1 MSEFVHLHL
10 HTEFSLLDGACR
22 VDELL
27 DEAVKLKMRGLAVT
41 EHGNMFSSVVFH
53 DHARDRG
60 LNPILGCEVYVA
72 HGSRFDKSGPQ
83 TETNHLVLLAE
94 TYEGWQNLIKLSS
107 AGYTEGFYYRPRIDK
122 ELLAQHAKGL
132 IGLSSCLKGE
142 VASALKVEQARPA
155 LEAAARLRDILGPN
169 NFFLE
174 MQYQGIEEQKVVNK
188 GLIPLA
194 RELNLP
200 LVATNDVH
208 YLRQGD
214 YQPHDILLCIGSG
227 KTVNDEKRLRYT
239 GDQFFLKTAEQ
250 MANVF
255 AGHEDALKNT
265 LLIAERCNVKIPKG
279 ANHLPV
285 FGVPEGLTLDDYF
298 EQVAREGFAQRLPR
312 LQQLQ
317 AAGSLRHT
325 LDDYRTRLE
334 YELAMIKKMGYT
346 GYFLIV
352 WDFIK
357 YGRERGIP
365 VGPGRGSAAGSL
377 VAWCLRITDVDP
389 IHYDLL
395 FERFLNPERVS
406 MPDIDVDFCE
416 RRRGEVI
423 EYVTQKYGREN
434 VAQIITFGTMKAKA
448 VVRDVGRALDMPYAD
463 VNNIAKQIPAAL
475 DMTLE
480 KALAENPVL
489 KDMVARDP
497 KVKEV
502 IEVGKRLEGM
512 SRHASVHA
520 AGVVIAPGPIT
531 DYAPLYKGARD
542 EIVTQ
547 WNMKEVERVGLL
559 KMDFL
564 GLSTLTLIHDALT
577 EIKRTEGIDLD
588 IDNVPLDDAKTYKV
602 FQEGAAFG
610 IFQFESSGMRELL
623 RKARPERLDDLIA
636 LNALYRPGPL
646 KSGMV
651 DDYIARKQGTKEVK
665 YDLPQLAPILDDTYG
680 VIAYQEQVM
689 LIAQALA
696 GFSLAQADMLR
707 KAMGKKDPKVMA
719 KMRADFMSGALGKG
733 INEKKATKI
742 FDLMEYFAGYGFNKS
757 HSTAYAFLAYQ
768 TAYLKANYPKHF
780 TAALLTIEAQNT
792 EKLATYLT
800 EARDRGIKILP
811 PDINRSQL
819 NFSVDKDADAVRF
832 GLTAIKGLGE
842 GAIASIIAAREALG
856 GRIPSLHAL
865 CEVLDMRLANKRV
878 FEALVKAGA
887 CDSLVV
893 NDVGR
898 VEGPVGRA
906 LGPAGEADKPRPTAK
921 LRAQLFAAVD
931 GACEHGAR
939 QQRNKDLGQFDM
951 FGDGDADG
959 SGPTNVPLPDVPAWS
974 EIDQLNY
981 EMESLGLFW
990 SGHPIDRYAA
1000 DLRDYGAKTIV
1011 ELNPKKEQA
1020 EEEPVATIEPDGAD
1034 SEVVV
1039 AVTGVPQGSAPL
1051 REPAAPRGSG
1061 PQANPLGANGHGKGR
1076 NWRDRDTSDDVSVG
1090 GIVSGLRPLKTRK
1103 GDRMCVFMLDDAG
1116 GSLEIVVFPETFKQC
1131 GHVAETGQ
1139 LVLVKG
1145 KFEKDEETA
1154 RIVASEIVPIDMV
1167 RERLAKAV
1175 TIRVAAAPPGAEASA
1190 KAATSRATFER
1201 LWDVFA
1207 EHKGDR
1213 RVSFVIEEKDRGIK
1227 VTADVSGIRVRPSE
1241 RLVSEVE
1248 KICGA
1253 GSVSLR

>member
-1 MSEFVHLHL
+1 MSSSEFVHLHL

-27 DEAVKLKMRGLAVT
+27 DEAVKLKMPALAVT

-60 LNPILGCEVYVA
+60 LKPILGCEVYVA
-72 HGSRFDKSGPQ
+72 QGSRFDKSGPQ

-174 MQYQGIEEQKVVNK
+174 MQYQGIEEQRVVNR
-188 GLIPLA
+188 GLVPLA

-214 YQPHDILLCIGSG
+214 HQPHDILLCIGSG

-250 MANVF
+250 MASVF
-255 AGHEDALKNT
+255 SGHEEALRNT
-265 LLIAERCNVKIPKG
+265 MLVAERCDVKIPKG
-279 ANHLPV
+279 ANHLPT
-285 FGVPEGLTLDDYF
+285 FGVPDGMTLEQYF
-298 EQVAREGFAQRLPR
+298 EHVAREGFAQRLPR
-312 LQQLQ
+312 LQQLN

-325 LDDYRTRLE
+325 IDDYSTRLD
-334 YELAMIKKMGYT
+334 YEIAMIKKMGYT

-352 WDFIK
+352 WDFIR
-357 YGRERGIP
+357 YGREQGIP

-423 EYVTQKYGREN
+423 DYVTRKYGREN

-448 VVRDVGRALDMPYAD
+448 VVRDVGRALDMPFAD

-475 DMTLE
+475 DMTLD
-480 KALAENPVL
+480 KALAENPAL
-489 KDMVARDP
+489 KDMATKDP

-502 IEVGKRLEGM
+502 LDIGRRLEGM

-577 EIKRTEGIDLD
+577 EIKRTEDVDLD
-588 IDNVPLDDAKTYKV
+588 IDNVALDDPRTYKV

-623 RKARPERLDDLIA
+623 RKARPDRLDDLIA

-665 YDLPQLAPILDDTYG
+665 YDFKELEPILSDTYG

-719 KMRADFMSGALGKG
+719 KMRADFMTGATGKG
-733 INEKKATKI
+733 FNEKKAGKL

-792 EKLATYLT
+792 EKLAMYLA
-800 EARDRGIKILP
+800 EARDRGVKILA
-811 PDINRSQL
+811 PDINRSLL

-842 GAIASIIAAREALG
+842 GAINAIIEARAQLG

-878 FEALVKAGA
+878 FEALIKSGA
-887 CDSLVV
+887 CDSL
-893 NDVGR
+893 
-898 VEGPVGRA
+898 A
-906 LGPAGEADKPRPTAK
+906 PADGIPLAK
-921 LRAQLFAAVD
+921 LRAQLFAMID

-939 QQRNKDLGQFDM
+939 QQRNRDLGQFDM
-951 FGDGDADG
+951 FGGADDE
-959 SGPTNVPLPDVPAWS
+959 TAAVVVPLPDVPAWT
-974 EIDQLNY
+974 EIEQLTF

-990 SGHPIDRYAA
+990 SGHPVDRFAD
-1000 DLRDYGAKTIV
+1000 DLRAYGARPV
-1011 ELNPKKEQA
+1011 SELVIKRESASAPVADEGDDAVAAAGTPIAPAALAGRPDGPPPARVA
-1020 EEEPVATIEPDGAD
+1020 EE
-1034 SEVVV
+1034 
-1039 AVTGVPQGSAPL
+1039 
-1051 REPAAPRGSG
+1051 
-1061 PQANPLGANGHGKGR
+1061 
-1076 NWRDRDTSDDVSVG
+1076 VSVG
-1090 GIVSGLRPLKTRK
+1090 GIISGLRRHKTRK

-1116 GSLEIVVFPETFKQC
+1116 ASIEVVVFPEAFKQF
-1131 GHVAETGQ
+1131 GHLASENGGM
-1139 LVLVKG
+1139 VLVKG
-1145 KFEKDEETA
+1145 KFERDDESA
-1154 RIVASEIVPIDMV
+1154 RILAAEIAPLEIV
-1167 RERLAKAV
+1167 RERLTRSVA
-1175 TIRVAAAPPGAEASA
+1175 IRLSTPPHGRE
-1190 KAATSRATFER
+1190 TFER

-1207 EHKGDR
+1207 RHKGDR
-1213 RVSFVIEEKDRGIK
+1213 RVAFDVEMQAPSGRLR
-1227 VTADVSGIRVRPSE
+1227 VTVDVNAQVRVRPSAQ
-1241 RLVSEVE
+1241 LVSDVE
-1248 KICGA
+1248 RICGA
-1253 GSVSLR
+1253 GSVSLRQ